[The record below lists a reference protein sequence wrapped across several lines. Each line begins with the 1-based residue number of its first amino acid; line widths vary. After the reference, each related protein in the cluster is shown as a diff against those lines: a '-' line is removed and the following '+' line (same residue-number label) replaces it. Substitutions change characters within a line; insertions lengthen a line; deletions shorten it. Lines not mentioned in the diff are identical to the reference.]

1 MKFRLVE
8 ENELEKRAK
17 YHKKRQKGLSP
28 FYSPDGGNVPL
39 AIDRFN
45 NSVADG
51 ADGLMEDYDEYYER
65 VTDSESDWAMKHGV
79 KRVPNLYTK
88 EYVMLSVKNATN
100 QKYPKT

>member
-17 YHKKRQKGLSP
+17 YHRKRQKGLSP

-39 AIDRFN
+39 AINKFN

-51 ADGLMEDYDEYYER
+51 ANGLCEDLDEK
-65 VTDSESDWAMKHGV
+65 TWDSMNIYMGGTLESVDSFNRWMSNV
-79 KRVPNLYTK
+79 IENC
-88 EYVMLSVKNATN
+88 ED
-100 QKYPKT
+100 